1 MRPRLFRSLAGRA
14 LPMASLVLVAL
25 VASPANSASGNIF
38 SQLNGYWSGGGSVS
52 PLKGKGGSV
61 SCRATYSVSGSNVT
75 QNLRCSGSGDVKF
88 STSANFTY
96 KGSAI
101 RGSWTESTY
110 SAAGGMSGT
119 ASGSSIRA
127 RISGDKF
134 SGRMTVSVSGSR
146 QTINIVQLDKR
157 TGAYKSV
164 ANLSL
169 HR

>member
-1 MRPRLFRSLAGRA
+1 M
-14 LPMASLVLVAL
+14 
-25 VASPANSASGNIF
+25 
-38 SQLNGYWSGGGSVS
+38 
-52 PLKGKGGSV
+52 
-61 SCRATYSVSGSNVT
+61 SCRATYSVSGSSVK
-75 QNLRCSGSGDVKF
+75 QNLRCSGASGVKF

-96 KGSAI
+96 KGSSI

-146 QTINIVQLDKR
+146 QSINIVQLDKGS
-157 TGAYKSV
+157 GAYKTV